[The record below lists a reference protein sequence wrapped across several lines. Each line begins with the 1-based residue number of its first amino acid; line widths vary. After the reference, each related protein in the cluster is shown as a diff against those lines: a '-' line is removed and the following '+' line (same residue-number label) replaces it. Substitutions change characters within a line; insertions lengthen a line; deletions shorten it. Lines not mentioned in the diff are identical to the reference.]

1 MIVDRD
7 KALEMIED
15 NPENFKMCSNE
26 IKNDPNFFDKAIG
39 TLGRECNYYVSDAI
53 SDLIRNAGV
62 GITNNKSYIFHL
74 LDEMN
79 AEDLKYISKILRRDE
94 EFMLRAI
101 RTDGEAFLYAGDKLK
116 DDRNF
121 IIKSV
126 KTNSVV
132 FKYLNDE
139 YKNDI
144 EIAGIVIRH
153 NPVMFKYAGEKI
165 FNSFEYT
172 REMMKEEP
180 YIFKYINDDF
190 RDALTLEAVK
200 VDGRLFRYA
209 SDRYKDNEDVT
220 LQAMINSRGIAY
232 DYASERVKNSSD
244 FCQMIIMDDG
254 DEMARFYN
262 GVYKKIMRAALKDE
276 ALSKNMTI
284 EMAREIIGSK
294 NKTLRKK
301 I

>member
-26 IKNDPNFFDKAIG
+26 IKDDPKFFDKAIG

-53 SDLIRNAGV
+53 SDLIKNAGV
-62 GITNNKSYIFHL
+62 GITNNKRYIFHL

-132 FKYLNDE
+132 FKFLDDGYRND
-139 YKNDI
+139 K
-144 EIAGIVIRH
+144 EIAYMAIKC
-153 NPVMFKYAGEKI
+153 NPEMFKYAGEKI

-244 FCQMIIMDDG
+244 FC
-254 DEMARFYN
+254 
-262 GVYKKIMRAALKDE
+262 
-276 ALSKNMTI
+276 
-284 EMAREIIGSK
+284 
-294 NKTLRKK
+294 
-301 I
+301 

>member
-1 MIVDRD
+1 MG
-7 KALEMIED
+7 A
-15 NPENFKMCSNE
+15 F
-26 IKNDPNFFDKAIG
+26 
-39 TLGRECNYYVSDAI
+39 GRECNYYVSDAI

-62 GITNNKSYIFHL
+62 GITNNKRYIFHL

-79 AEDLKYISKILRRDE
+79 AEDLKYISKILRCDE

-132 FKYLNDE
+132 FKFLDDGYRND
-139 YKNDI
+139 K
-144 EIAGIVIRH
+144 EIAYMVIKC
-153 NPVMFKYAGEKI
+153 NPEMFKYAGEKI

-276 ALSKNMTI
+276 VLSKNMTI
-284 EMAREIIGSK
+284 EMAKEIIRSK